1 MTAPSRNALKDA
13 VRRLAP
19 VRRGPLAC
27 FFGVLPVLAAGAC
40 VPSGTAGPF
49 DAGSGTSTPPTAP
62 TSPVKPLQPVMTA
75 VFEDTFER
83 TPQLAAADDAGS
95 AADAA
100 SPLALFDAAA
110 RDAGRAD
117 AGALADGG
125 RTDAGALDAG
135 ALDAGALD
143 AGALATL
150 FDAGHRSP
158 DLRHRDPSG
167 LGPNW
172 TSLSASAWRIE
183 NGKLCGEGAK
193 NHGVWLNKVLPV
205 NARIE
210 FDATSDST
218 EGDLKTE
225 VWGDGRSGATQDSYV
240 NATSYLAIL
249 GGWKNT
255 VHVLA
260 RLNEHGDNRKEIKVD
275 ATSDDPRAKPVIRGQ
290 TYRFKVER
298 TDGKTI
304 RWYVDGLEYLT
315 WADSEPLVGPGHDHF
330 GFNEWKVKVC
340 FDNVKVTP
348 LP

>member
-1 MTAPSRNALKDA
+1 MTAPSRNALKGA
-13 VRRLAP
+13 VRRIAP
-19 VRRGPLAC
+19 VRRGRSVPLARLL
-27 FFGVLPVLAAGAC
+27 GVLPVLAAGAC
-40 VPSGTAGPF
+40 VPSGSAGPF
-49 DAGSGTSTPPTAP
+49 DAGGGTSTTPTAP
-62 TSPVKPLQPVMTA
+62 TSPVKPLQPVMTT
-75 VFEDTFER
+75 VFEDNFDR
-83 TPQLAAADDAGS
+83 TPQLAAADDAGPTGS
-95 AADAA
+95 PDAA

-110 RDAGRAD
+110 RDAGRVD
-117 AGALADGG
+117 AGALSDGG
-125 RTDAGALDAG
+125 RADAGALDAG
-135 ALDAGALD
+135 
-143 AGALATL
+143 
-150 FDAGHRSP
+150 HRMP

-193 NHGVWLNKVLPV
+193 NHGAWLNKVLPV

-275 ATSDDPRAKPVIRGQ
+275 PTSDDPRAKPVIRGQ

-298 TDGKTI
+298 SDGKTL